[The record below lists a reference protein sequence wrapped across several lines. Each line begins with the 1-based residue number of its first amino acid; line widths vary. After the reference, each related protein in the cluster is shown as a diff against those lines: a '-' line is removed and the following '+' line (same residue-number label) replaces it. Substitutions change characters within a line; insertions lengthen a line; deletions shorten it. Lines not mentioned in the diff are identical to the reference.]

1 MFGTVRYFTDFL
13 KAQIMYNFS
22 GEKMISLSENH
33 TRLNK
38 EINVKAKNSKE
49 KVEYLLNLEKAYG
62 IINKEMF
69 GQKEELTVL

>member
-33 TRLNK
+33 ARLNK
-38 EINVKAKNSKE
+38 EI
-49 KVEYLLNLEKAYG
+49 L
-62 IINKEMF
+62 
-69 GQKEELTVL
+69 